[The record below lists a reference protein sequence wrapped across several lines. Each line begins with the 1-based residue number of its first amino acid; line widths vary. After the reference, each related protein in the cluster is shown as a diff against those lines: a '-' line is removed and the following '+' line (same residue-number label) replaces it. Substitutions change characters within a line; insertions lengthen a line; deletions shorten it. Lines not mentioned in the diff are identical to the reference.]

1 LYSRRLSE
9 KTVKQFSEEFQGTL
23 LNGIIEEVQPSK
35 FTVYFPQQRFIGR
48 IESPEL
54 QVVVLS
60 EKVEGGENKNNAK
73 EIRSVLESKVLNR
86 EVQIFVRGLSPEGL
100 ISGHVKAEN
109 FDSRKTL
116 LTFGYAKL
124 SKDALNILDVNEF
137 KDLKAISHEAATKL
151 RGLWRDQRENT
162 NKTKSLEQNFVAK
175 VVEIISGDSVKIIN
189 LETNESSRIYLSNI
203 KAPVPGKPFAF
214 EAKESLRKKTIGK
227 KVKVE
232 VEFSKNIPIKKDNG
246 STEDRNFVFASVF
259 ESGKN
264 IGVQLLEEGFVA
276 LQLPRG
282 DDEFT
287 KYIDDLKNADEEAK
301 KKKKGLHGESVR
313 VPVFNDITSGREGR
327 YKVDITKSKSIFS
340 FLKDEKRLSGVVE
353 VVLNG
358 SRLKIRMH
366 QQSCYII
373 LVLEGIRCLPN
384 EGDFKKWSQ

>member
-1 LYSRRLSE
+1 MYSRRLSE

-151 RGLWRDQRENT
+151 RDCGGT
-162 NKTKSLEQNFVAK
+162 
-175 VVEIISGDSVKIIN
+175 SVKIPTKLRASNRTLLPRSSKSFRVIVSRSSTWRQ
-189 LETNESSRIYLSNI
+189 TN
-203 KAPVPGKPFAF
+203 PP
-214 EAKESLRKKTIGK
+214 
-227 KVKVE
+227 
-232 VEFSKNIPIKKDNG
+232 G
-246 STEDRNFVFASVF
+246 STFRTLRLPFQAN
-259 ESGKN
+259 
-264 IGVQLLEEGFVA
+264 LL
-276 LQLPRG
+276 P
-282 DDEFT
+282 
-287 KYIDDLKNADEEAK
+287 
-301 KKKKGLHGESVR
+301 
-313 VPVFNDITSGREGR
+313 
-327 YKVDITKSKSIFS
+327 SK
-340 FLKDEKRLSGVVE
+340 RR
-353 VVLNG
+353 
-358 SRLKIRMH
+358 SR
-366 QQSCYII
+366 
-373 LVLEGIRCLPN
+373 
-384 EGDFKKWSQ
+384 

>member
-1 LYSRRLSE
+1 M
-9 KTVKQFSEEFQGTL
+9 
-23 LNGIIEEVQPSK
+23 
-35 FTVYFPQQRFIGR
+35 
-48 IESPEL
+48 
-54 QVVVLS
+54 LS